1 MKKHYVYK
9 NLAWLNEL
17 PRKEASAVF
26 LDCCGS
32 HEWSQRMTSARPFRT
47 LDRLYQTA
55 EHIWFSLTVA
65 DHLEAFAAH
74 PKIGEKKSATT
85 QKKRATDWSAGEQ
98 GDIDT
103 ATQETKAQLAEV
115 NGLYERKF
123 GFIFI
128 VCASGKSADEMLAVA
143 KARLGN
149 SVETELELAAIEQSK
164 ITEIRLTKLLER

>member
-1 MKKHYVYK
+1 
-9 NLAWLNEL
+9 
-17 PRKEASAVF
+17 
-26 LDCCGS
+26 
-32 HEWSQRMTSARPFRT
+32 MTLARPFRT
-47 LDRLYQTA
+47 LEQLFKTA
-55 EHIWFSLTVA
+55 ENVWFSLTVA

-74 PKIGEKKSATT
+74 PKIGERKSATT
-85 QKKRATDWSAGEQ
+85 QKKRAANWSAGEQ
-98 GDIDT
+98 SNVNT
-103 ATQETKAQLAEV
+103 ATVEAKAQLAEV